1 MSVHVFLG
9 PSLGRREAR
18 AALRAK
24 YHPPAAVGDV
34 YRVAR
39 SRDARAILIIDGAFE
54 QVPAVWHK
62 EVLWAMS
69 EGVHVVGAASM
80 GALRAAEL
88 SPFGMLGIGAIFEHF
103 RSGRLEDDDEVA
115 VTHARAEGDYR
126 VTSEALVNIR
136 ATLSRALSLGIIT
149 SASERS
155 LVQLAKQT
163 YYADRSF
170 PKLLEDAERAQLSSA
185 EVAQLKGWL
194 KAGRVDQKREDALA
208 ALRFM
213 HDHKQELAH
222 QKRVTYVFEHTHT
235 WEELHRYVLA
245 SSASAEDEA
254 ADLDG
259 QEPSEGIEVASL
271 LDELR
276 LEGRFMTARRAALA
290 RWLAI
295 NEADRA
301 GYEVE
306 EKDLLDTAEQLR
318 RERGLLKLPD
328 FQRWLAEN
336 ELDETALERFFR
348 DEARLRWMEEN
359 LREQIATLVADHLRA
374 SGEYTALRERVA
386 RKDEALSATNAEAT
400 FVAPQTNLDDASVWA
415 WYFRERRQS
424 DVPGDLTTHAQGLGF
439 ADLPAFRQAV
449 FREYLFSNH
458 PQ

>member
-9 PSLGRREAR
+9 PSLGRKEAR
-18 AALRAK
+18 SVLRAK

-39 SRDARAILIIDGAFE
+39 SRNARAILIIDGAFE

-88 SPFGMLGIGAIFEHF
+88 SAFGMLGVGEIFEHF
-103 RSGRLEDDDEVA
+103 RNGRLEDDDEVA
-115 VTHARAEGDYR
+115 VTHARGDGGYR
-126 VTSEALVNIR
+126 VTSEAMVNIR
-136 ATLSRALSLGIIT
+136 ATLARALSLGVIT
-149 SASERS
+149 SAIERS
-155 LVQLAKQT
+155 LLQLAKQT

-170 PKLLEDAERAQLSSA
+170 PRLFEEAARADVCPAELEQFR
-185 EVAQLKGWL
+185 GWL

-213 HDHKQELAH
+213 HEHAKEFAR

-235 WEELHRYVLA
+235 WEELQRHVLA
-245 SSASAEDEA
+245 TSGDTEDEA
-254 ADLDG
+254 DDLDD
-259 QEPSEGIEVASL
+259 EELPEGSEVAAL

-276 LEGRFMTARRAALA
+276 LDGRFMTARRAALA
-290 RWLAI
+290 RWLAV

-306 EKDLLDTAEQLR
+306 KKDLLQTAEQLR

-328 FQRWLAEN
+328 FRRWLADN
-336 ELDETALERFFR
+336 ELDETALDRFFR
-348 DEARLRWMEEN
+348 DEARVRWMEGN
-359 LREQIATLVADHLRA
+359 LSEQIATMVADHLRL
-374 SGEYTALRERVA
+374 SGEYAALRERVA
-386 RKDEALSATNAEAT
+386 RKDEALSATNSAGT
-400 FVAPQTNLDDASVWA
+400 MVAGLPNLDESSVWA
-415 WYFRERRQS
+415 WYFRERRRAG
-424 DVPGDLTTHAQGLGF
+424 VP
-439 ADLPAFRQAV
+439 
-449 FREYLFSNH
+449 
-458 PQ
+458 